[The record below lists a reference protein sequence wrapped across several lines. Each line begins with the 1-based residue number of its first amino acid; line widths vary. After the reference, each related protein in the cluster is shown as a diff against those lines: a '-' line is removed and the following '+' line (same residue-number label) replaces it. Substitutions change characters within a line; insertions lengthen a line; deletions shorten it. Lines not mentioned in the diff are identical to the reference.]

1 MCSAVWFQSPAP
13 RTSQKPSASTAPP
26 ASLQL
31 LWKASSALLKWLLVI
46 KRGRGMKLG
55 SSRGTHGSKL

>member
-1 MCSAVWFQSPAP
+1 MPRCVVSISCSADVP
-13 RTSQKPSASTAPP
+13 KPSASTAPP
-26 ASLQL
+26 ASVQL